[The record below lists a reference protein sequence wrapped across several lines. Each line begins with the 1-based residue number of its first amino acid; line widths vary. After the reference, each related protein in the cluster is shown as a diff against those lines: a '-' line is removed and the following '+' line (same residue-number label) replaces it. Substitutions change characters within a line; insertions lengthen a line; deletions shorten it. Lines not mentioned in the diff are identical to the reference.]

1 MPTGASQ
8 PFYLQDQP
16 SPPFQ
21 LELENSYFLVKLHN
35 AQAFFQANF
44 LKNADSVIF
53 SSSITSS
60 FQPNSPTQS
69 LHKISTIQRNTP
81 CRLGLRTNL
90 TEWLPAGSGAS
101 LQINIKYTVLQGKP
115 IQKFIDYMQQAD
127 LVAELSLR
135 PDWAVA
141 AKVTNIVGKLL
152 SFLAQEGSQQDL
164 FSLVMDFNMADLKT
178 GYHVIYGSH
187 SDEVWPSPQFLRIDA
202 NGRFMERSSEIS
214 LSRLSYA
221 VIQVLGLKRLGQQE
235 FRKEPWWQI
244 LQTVKQDILDT
255 DYSDER
261 ERRQLFDQWYFALK
275 QVRTIADKQPNFLS
289 SEIKEIIATAQG
301 EVAQKL
307 RPQVTGESFG
317 AADELPYELQE
328 ILGVETEQDLQNLV
342 RDYQDALEV
351 SQRLL
356 ELYHLSGD

>member
-21 LELENSYFLVKLHN
+21 LELENSYFLVKLHD

-69 LHKISTIQRNTP
+69 LHKISTIQRNTS
-81 CRLGLRTNL
+81 CRLGLSTNL

-115 IQKFIDYMQQAD
+115 IQKFIDNMQQAD
-127 LVAELSLR
+127 LVAKLSLR

-141 AKVTNIVGKLL
+141 VKVTNIVGKLL

-164 FSLVMDFNMADLKT
+164 FSLVMDFNVADLKT
-178 GYHVIYGSH
+178 GYHVVYGSH
-187 SDEVWPSPQFLRIDA
+187 SDEVWPSPQFSGIEG
-202 NGRFMERSSEIS
+202 NGRLMERSSEIS
-214 LSRLSYA
+214 LAHLSYA
-221 VIQVLGLKRLGQQE
+221 VIQVLGLKRLRQEE
-235 FRKEPWWQI
+235 FRNEPWRQL
-244 LQTVKQDILDT
+244 LQAVKQDILDRDST
-255 DYSDER
+255 DER
-261 ERRQLFDQWYFALK
+261 ERRQLRSEWFFALK
-275 QVRTIADKQPNFLS
+275 QVRTIANKQPKFLS
-289 SEIKEIIATAQG
+289 SEIQEIIATAQG
-301 EVAQKL
+301 EVDQKL
-307 RPQVTGESFG
+307 SSQIIAESFG
-317 AADELPYELQE
+317 AEDELSYELQD
-328 ILGVETEQDLQNLV
+328 ILGRETEQDLHNLV
-342 RDYQDALEV
+342 RDYQDALEI
-351 SQRLL
+351 SQKLL
-356 ELYHLSGD
+356 ADYNL